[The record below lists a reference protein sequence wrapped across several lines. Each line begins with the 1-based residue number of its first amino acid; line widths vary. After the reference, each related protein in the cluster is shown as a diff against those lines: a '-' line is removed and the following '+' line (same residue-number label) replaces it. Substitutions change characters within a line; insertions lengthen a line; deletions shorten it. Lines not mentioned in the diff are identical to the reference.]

1 MYHEQRIRFYE
12 SCSFETLQNA
22 ISLLERW
29 KMIER
34 FPHTNETSMFGVVV
48 NESALEALAERV
60 SSFRAPNFSIHGL

>member
-34 FPHTNETSMFGVVV
+34 FPHTNATSMIRVVA
-48 NESALEALAERV
+48 NKSALESFAERL
-60 SSFRAPNFSIHGL
+60 SSFRQLVVSND